1 MGDIIRFPV
10 RNRAPVS
17 TAILADRLAAAT
29 AQLPGLLYSVG
40 TMGRTAESLC
50 NALQESFDA
59 MNASFDRALSVNE
72 AHKRLQAAAQQ
83 AMVLAHHNPDAAAT
97 RLEEL
102 RADYA
107 RLVGS

>member
-1 MGDIIRFPV
+1 MGEIIRFPA
-10 RNRAPVS
+10 RTCPPVS

-40 TMGRTAESLC
+40 AMGRTAEELC
-50 NALQESFDA
+50 NALQASFNAMDA
-59 MNASFDRALSVNE
+59 AFDRARSVNE

-83 AMVLAHHNPDAAAT
+83 AIILADSNPDAAAV
-97 RLEEL
+97 RLAEL

-107 RLVGS
+107 RLVGA